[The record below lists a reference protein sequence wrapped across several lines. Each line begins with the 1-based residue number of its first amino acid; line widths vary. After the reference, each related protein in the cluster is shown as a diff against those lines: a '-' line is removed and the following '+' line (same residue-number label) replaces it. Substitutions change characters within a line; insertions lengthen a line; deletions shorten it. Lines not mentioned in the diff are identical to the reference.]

1 MKKFLEIVKDR
12 ANEFF
17 NGKVSTPA
25 PLEDERITEIIQQA
39 LRKKQGVHVI
49 FSNKGFTGDIVK
61 YDQDRQQLIVKNFKK
76 SMSTIIRIAEIQK
89 ISLVPNN
96 IRIAQQKREVQA
108 SLRLKKKRHFWR
120 FFITLNLISKFLNL

>member
-1 MKKFLEIVKDR
+1 MENLAMKKFLEIVKDR

-25 PLEDERITEIIQQA
+25 PLEDERIIEQA

-49 FSNKGFTGDIVK
+49 FSNKSFTGDIVK
-61 YDQDRQQLIVKNFKK
+61 YDQERRQLIVKNFKK
-76 SMSTIIRIAEIQK
+76 SMSTIIRISEIQK

-96 IRIAQQKREVQA
+96 IRIAQQKGEV
-108 SLRLKKKRHFWR
+108 
-120 FFITLNLISKFLNL
+120 